1 MPASHS
7 WIPQSLD
14 ERDVGLEVL
23 NLLLHFHGY
32 FLAGR
37 DLFEMFHTLED
48 SFEGIVDILFQ
59 LFGVDCGQRII
70 HPAVIPLHPIRGCQ
84 PHVFERFK
92 VLDKTTKFVV
102 LQVNSQGVSKT
113 FASYNALFHEEANPT
128 RRRKTIS

>member
-1 MPASHS
+1 MMPNFSANTFICQGEDIRRTYLFPVPASHS

-48 SFEGIVDILFQ
+48 SFEGTVDVLLQ

-92 VLDKTTKFVV
+92 VLD
-102 LQVNSQGVSKT
+102 
-113 FASYNALFHEEANPT
+113 
-128 RRRKTIS
+128 